1 MKKLHLILSVIVLG
15 FGFSSCINQSI
26 MLKTEK
32 DYQFDIPDDTVK
44 SNGYIIQP
52 NDLFFFRLYA
62 NAGFKLIDISNQGQQ
77 AGGQMMA
84 GGQNLAV
91 FSYLVEQDSTCKLP
105 VLGDVKI
112 GGKTVR
118 EAELF
123 LQEKYAYS
131 FNDPFVQLFVNNRR
145 VFVFPGSYGNATVI
159 QLNNNNTTIIEV
171 LARAGGVSEF
181 GKAQKVKLIR
191 KTGDQNDP
199 LVYDFDLSTI
209 EGLKYANML
218 VRTEDIIYVEPRRR
232 IASNLLREIT
242 PFVSLLTTVLLTITT
257 LQALSAL
264 NN

>member
-62 NAGFKLIDISNQGQQ
+62 NSGFKLIDISNQGQQ

-105 VLGDVKI
+105 VLGDV
-112 GGKTVR
+112 
-118 EAELF
+118 
-123 LQEKYAYS
+123 
-131 FNDPFVQLFVNNRR
+131 
-145 VFVFPGSYGNATVI
+145 
-159 QLNNNNTTIIEV
+159 
-171 LARAGGVSEF
+171 
-181 GKAQKVKLIR
+181 
-191 KTGDQNDP
+191 
-199 LVYDFDLSTI
+199 
-209 EGLKYANML
+209 
-218 VRTEDIIYVEPRRR
+218 
-232 IASNLLREIT
+232 
-242 PFVSLLTTVLLTITT
+242 
-257 LQALSAL
+257 
-264 NN
+264 